1 MRKHPLI
8 ALIAF
13 TFVAASIFI
22 GANGV
27 SSINNSVPARATSHL
42 NNGRKWSIDGGDHQS
57 QVARSNGARA
67 RSGLGAAHGCNRA

>member
-22 GANGV
+22 GAAGA
-27 SSINNSVPARATSHL
+27 SSVNNSVPVQRHCP
-42 NNGRKWSIDGGDHQS
+42 S
-57 QVARSNGARA
+57 Q
-67 RSGLGAAHGCNRA
+67 

>member
-42 NNGRKWSIDGGDHQS
+42 NNGGSGPSMVATTNLKMCIRDRPPDDGLLVGQE
-57 QVARSNGARA
+57 RT
-67 RSGLGAAHGCNRA
+67 